1 MPNEDKLAKLL
12 EQSIEASNRTTHAV
26 RAIVRFF
33 FIQLSFLTGAFVVWQ
48 LGLAFPDPNN
58 CTAFGCQPNW
68 FVSLLVAGLVI
79 VGVIVSSIAGWDE
92 LELSSVPQSQKD
104 HSNQGIERDVSSEA
118 PGKPSESSRV
128 CPNCK
133 KVYESGLSC
142 SDCDVWLQRGN

>member
-26 RAIVRFF
+26 RAIVRFY
-33 FIQLSFLTGAFVVWQ
+33 FIQLSFLTAAFVVWQ

-68 FVSLLVAGLVI
+68 FVSFLVAGLI
-79 VGVIVSSIAGWDE
+79 ITGVIVSSIAGWNE
-92 LELSSVPQSQKD
+92 LELSSVPHNQQSAGRQVD
-104 HSNQGIERDVSSEA
+104 DQRQDGGVNEN
-118 PGKPSESSRV
+118 PSAGGRM

-133 KVYESGLSC
+133 KVYKTALSC
-142 SDCDVWLQRGN
+142 SDCDVWLR